1 VSLAEEILDRWSPRL
16 SGVELKTGDKGRFE
30 VLVDGEEIFSKAK
43 LGRFPAE
50 NEVAK
55 LLEPRL
61 GPAPE
66 WRSKHK

>member
-1 VSLAEEILDRWSPRL
+1 VSLGAEILDSWSPVL

-30 VLVDGEEIFSKAK
+30 VLLDGEEIFSKAK

-50 NEVAK
+50 KEVTR

-61 GPAPE
+61 GPAPG